1 MFWMRKNIK
10 LFLYILF
17 ENVNIIMVR
26 GLMFLC
32 VFFIGIIV
40 MDLSLCCMIKIIGF
54 YCCYSIL

>member
-32 VFFIGIIV
+32 VFLWG
-40 MDLSLCCMIKIIGF
+40 
-54 YCCYSIL
+54 